1 MRTLYLNENDNL
13 NIVIDGPS
21 LWIEEDGKGQRIPF
35 RLVNEVIVSGNI
47 KLETKAI
54 SVFARR
60 GTPVVFLDKRGTFHT
75 IAIAPGA
82 INRNVFEFLS
92 DKSKIVEAMENL
104 LNAQRKK
111 IQYSVAKDFFKMD
124 IKKIKEIGFHEKDY
138 QRFLKKI
145 ILSRINS
152 DSVFSIKGT
161 LRGMMHGLISKKLL
175 DASLNPHNGIISKR
189 ENYGLVLDFDRVM
202 EIETDWIALQFIKYK
217 EFENLFKSKS
227 ILTKTGHHRLVNLF
241 EKRRNKNKILV
252 DSLLDSLFRL
262 VKDYP
267 L

>member
-13 NIVIDGPS
+13 NIFLDGPS
-21 LWIEEDGKGQRIPF
+21 LWIEENGMGRRIPF
-35 RLVNEVIVSGNI
+35 RLVNEVIISGNV

-54 SVFARR
+54 SLFARK
-60 GTPVVFLDKRGTFHT
+60 GAPVIFIDKNGTFHT

-82 INRNVFEFLS
+82 INRNIFEFLS
-92 DKSKIVEAMENL
+92 DKPKTVEAMENL

-111 IQYSVAKDFFKMD
+111 LQYFIAKDFFNVD
-124 IKKIKEIGFHEKDY
+124 IRKIKETGFHEKDY

-145 ILSRINS
+145 ILSGINS
-152 DSVFSIKGT
+152 DMVFSIKGT

-175 DASLNPHNGIISKR
+175 EARLNPHNGIISRR
-189 ENYGLVLDFDRVM
+189 ENYGLVLDFNRVM
-202 EIETDWIALQFIKYK
+202 EIEADRITLQLTKSK
-217 EFENLFKSKS
+217 GLENLFESKS
-227 ILTKTGHHRLVNLF
+227 ILTKAGRHRLVNLF
-241 EKRRNKNKILV
+241 EKRRKKNEILV
-252 DSLLDSLFRL
+252 DRLLDALFRL